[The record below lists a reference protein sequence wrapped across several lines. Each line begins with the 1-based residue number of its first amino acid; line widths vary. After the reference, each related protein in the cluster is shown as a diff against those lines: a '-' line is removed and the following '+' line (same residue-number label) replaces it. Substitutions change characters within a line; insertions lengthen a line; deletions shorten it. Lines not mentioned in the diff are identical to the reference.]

1 MQDGDFRQDWARI
14 GRRGMLGLTLAGLL
28 APAAR
33 AAVRVALPQETN
45 GPYPGDGTNEF
56 QGRAVNVLT
65 ESGIL
70 RSDIRP
76 SFGAMTPVAEGI
88 ALTLTIILTE
98 AGTCAPLAGRAIY
111 VWHCDAAGGYS
122 IYGVTEANYLR
133 GLQISDDQGRVTFT
147 TILPGTYMGRYPH
160 VHFEVF
166 DAPADAV
173 DGRKS
178 RLIAQIA
185 LPDAALAPLYAAD
198 PRYADSVPALAAMT
212 LANDMV
218 FGDNS
223 PEEQAQQ
230 MLALTGDAAGLTGAV
245 TVPL

>member
-14 GRRGMLGLTLAGLL
+14 GRRGMLGLMGAAVL

-33 AAVRVALPQETN
+33 AADCVALPGEAN
-45 GPYPGDGTNEF
+45 GPYPGDGTNAF
-56 QGRAVNVLT
+56 QGSTVNVLT
-65 ESGIL
+65 EAGIL

-76 SFGAMTPVAEGI
+76 SFGGMTPVADGI
-88 ALTLTIILTE
+88 PLTLTITLAA
-98 AGTCAPLAGRAIY
+98 AGSCAPLAGRAIY
-111 VWHCDAAGGYS
+111 VWHCDAAGRYS
-122 IYGVTEANYLR
+122 IYGVTDANYLR

-147 TILPGTYMGRYPH
+147 TILPGTYPGRYPH
-160 VHFEVF
+160 VHVEVF
-166 DAPADAV
+166 DTPADAV

-185 LPDAALAPLYAAD
+185 LPDAVLAPLYAAD
-198 PRYADSVPALAAMT
+198 PRYAASVPALAAMT
-212 LANDMV
+212 LADDMV

-223 PEEQAQQ
+223 AAEQAQQ
-230 MLALTGDAAGLTGAV
+230 MLALAGDGAGLSGQV